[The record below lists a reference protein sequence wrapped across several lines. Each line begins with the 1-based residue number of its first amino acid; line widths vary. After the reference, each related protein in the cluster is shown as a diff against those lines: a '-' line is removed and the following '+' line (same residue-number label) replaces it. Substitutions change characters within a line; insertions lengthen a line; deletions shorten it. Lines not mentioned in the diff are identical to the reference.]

1 MEKKI
6 VIARVQVIEGK
17 EGDYL
22 SLVTPLIKAS
32 KTESGNLFYSVY
44 QDIQSESSFIVYEE
58 YINEKAFEFHGNT
71 ALFRDFVEK
80 VKPLLAK
87 EIEIKII

>member
-6 VIARVQVIEGK
+6 VIARVQIIEGK
-17 EGDYL
+17 EEDYL

-44 QDIQSESSFIVYEE
+44 QDIQSDFSFIVYEE
-58 YINEKAFEFHGNT
+58 YINEEAFESHCDT
-71 ALFRDFVEK
+71 ALFQDFVEK

-87 EIEIKII
+87 EIDIKII

>member
-6 VIARVQVIEGK
+6 VIARVNVIEGK
-17 EGDYL
+17 EKDYL

-32 KTESGNLFYSVY
+32 KMESGNLFYSVY
-44 QDIQSESSFIVYEE
+44 QDIQSVSSFIVYEE
-58 YINEKAFEFHGNT
+58 YINEKAFEFHCNT

-80 VKPLLAK
+80 VRPLLSK
-87 EIEIKII
+87 EIEINIT